1 MAITYV
7 GERGTGAATQA
18 NPATLSVSSNATAGN
33 TIILILGC
41 RNQRNLPS
49 GVTITDSRSNTWN
62 LDNAEED
69 NSLNNLSLIASTK
82 QDGGTLQSGDTITV
96 TFGTA
101 PTGNVCYFLEEFS
114 GIQTSAYALD
124 RTGQGIDDVTT
135 NGATVTV
142 GSTTRQGVE
151 LAIVGMMV
159 NGGPGAVTRDAT
171 WSNFT
176 TSEQYDTVTGKSLDA
191 QYQIQASKGTPSA
204 TYTWTSQGSSRVITT
219 YFSVV
224 NGHILTEGG
233 DYIDTEGSDR
243 LVTED
248 FVAAGGTLNA
258 TAGSVA
264 VTGSQA
270 TLAVHRVFTAS
281 AGSIAVT
288 GASATPNVKIT
299 ATAGSA
305 AINGTAATFAI
316 HRTLSAAAGSVTVTG
331 AAATPNV
338 GITASAGSVAIN
350 GSPVTPAPKITATAG
365 AVAVTGFQATLAVH
379 RVFSALP
386 GTFTITGD
394 NATPNVAITAS
405 AGSVAINGTA
415 ATPAVAITASAG
427 AVVITGS
434 PVTFSGLHAYT
445 LNATAASVT
454 VSGNA
459 ATLTKQTA
467 GGGGA
472 TPTDGG
478 AVEQQRISQ
487 YVSRLRAEDDL
498 VTVLAGL

>member
-1 MAITYV
+1 MGLNVDPSLPNHLKSDGTSIFANGGY
-7 GERGTGAATQA
+7 GTGYWDVGTFSATE
-18 NPATLSVSSNATAGN
+18 V
-33 TIILILGC
+33 
-41 RNQRNLPS
+41 
-49 GVTITDSRSNTWN
+49 
-62 LDNAEED
+62 
-69 NSLNNLSLIASTK
+69 
-82 QDGGTLQSGDTITV
+82 
-96 TFGTA
+96 
-101 PTGNVCYFLEEFS
+101 Y
-114 GIQTSAYALD
+114 
-124 RTGQGIDDVTT
+124 
-135 NGATVTV
+135 VTV
-142 GSTTRQGVE
+142 GGTQSFNLYWRVNSPGTGWTGYFIRFGIGSTDVAWHTESSYLKDTFLGAALSSGDQ
-151 LAIVGMMV
+151 VGISSVGSTHTLYV
-159 NGGPGAVTRDAT
+159 NGTSVDTWTEASYSSGYIGLEVDASSSPGAT
-171 WSNFT
+171 NF
-176 TSEQYDTVTGKSLDA
+176 GG
-191 QYQIQASKGTPSA
+191 GTPVA
-204 TYTWTSQGSSRVITT
+204 AG
-219 YFSVV
+219 
-224 NGHILTEGG
+224 GHILTEGG
-233 DYIDTEGSDR
+233 DYIDTEGGDR
-243 LVTED
+243 LVTEN
-248 FVAAGGTLNA
+248 FTIAYTLSA
-258 TAGSVA
+258 TAGSV
-264 VTGSQA
+264 
-270 TLAVHRVFTAS
+270 
-281 AGSIAVT
+281 AVT
-288 GASATPNVKIT
+288 GASATPNVGIT

-316 HRTLSAAAGSVTVTG
+316 HRTLSATAGSVTVTG
-331 AAATPNV
+331 ATATPNV
-338 GITASAGSVAIN
+338 GITATAGSVTIN

-365 AVAVTGFQATLAVH
+365 SVAATGFQATLAVH

-415 ATPAVAITASAG
+415 ATPAVAITATAG

-445 LNATAASVT
+445 LNATAASVA